1 MTGSADFTP
10 EEWEQIVEGPT
21 GAGMVVITA
30 QRGGTFRETFSMA
43 KAYSEARRQHGESQ
57 LLDELVST
65 KPKVDRTRHGSPDE
79 LKQHALAELREA
91 VGLLEQKATPEE
103 VEDYR
108 RFVLGLAERVAA
120 AHREG
125 GEAVSEPERAAIDE
139 IADAIGHSGSAAGES
154 APSP

>member
-43 KAYSEARRQHGESQ
+43 KAYAEARQQHGESEF
-57 LLDELVST
+57 LDELVST
-65 KPKVDRTRHGSPDE
+65 KPKIDRTRHGSPDE
-79 LKQHALAELREA
+79 LKQRALGELREA

-103 VEDYR
+103 VEDYG

-125 GEAVSEPERAAIDE
+125 GEAVSKAERAAIDE
-139 IADAIGHSGSAAGES
+139 IADALGRPSGSAAGS
-154 APSP
+154 

>member
-10 EEWEQIVEGPT
+10 EEWELILEGPT

-43 KAYSEARRQHGESQ
+43 KAYAEARQQHGESE

-65 KPKVDRTRHGSPDE
+65 KPKTDRTRHGSPEE
-79 LKQHALAELREA
+79 LKQHALGELRDA
-91 VGLLEQKATPEE
+91 VGVLQKKATPDE

-125 GEAVSEPERAAIDE
+125 DEAISDAERAAIDE
-139 IADAIGHSGSAAGES
+139 IAAAVGRPE
-154 APSP
+154 APAA

>member
-21 GAGMVVITA
+21 GAGTVVITA

-43 KAYSEARRQHGESQ
+43 KAYAEARQEHGESE

-65 KPKVDRTRHGSPDE
+65 KPKIDRTRHGSPDE
-79 LKQHALAELREA
+79 LKQHALGELREA
-91 VGLLEQKATPEE
+91 VGLVEQKATPEE
-103 VEDYR
+103 VDDYR

-125 GEAVSEPERAAIDE
+125 GEAVSEAERAAIDE
-139 IADAIGHSGSAAGES
+139 IADALGRPSGSAAGS
-154 APSP
+154 

>member
-1 MTGSADFTP
+1 MTTSADFTP
-10 EEWEQIVEGPT
+10 EEWELILEGPT
-21 GAGMVVITA
+21 GAGTIVITA

-43 KAYSEARRQHGESQ
+43 KAYTEARQQHGESE

-65 KPKVDRTRHGSPDE
+65 KPKMDRTRHGSGAE
-79 LKQHALAELREA
+79 LKEHALGELRDA
-91 VGLLEQKATPEE
+91 VALLQQNATPDE

-125 GEAVSEPERAAIDE
+125 DEAVSDAERAAIDE
-139 IADAIGHSGSAAGES
+139 IAATIGRPEA
-154 APSP
+154 

>member
-10 EEWEQIVEGPT
+10 EEWELILEGPT

-43 KAYSEARRQHGESQ
+43 KAYAEARQQHGESE

-65 KPKVDRTRHGSPDE
+65 KPKTDRTRRGSPEE
-79 LKQHALAELREA
+79 LKQHALGELRDA
-91 VGLLEQKATPEE
+91 VGVLQAKATPDE
-103 VEDYR
+103 VDDYR
-108 RFVLGLAERVAA
+108 HFVLGLAERVAA

-125 GEAVSEPERAAIDE
+125 DQAISDAERAAIDE
-139 IADAIGHSGSAAGES
+139 IAAAVGRPE
-154 APSP
+154 APAA

>member
-43 KAYSEARRQHGESQ
+43 KAYAEARQQHGESEF
-57 LLDELVST
+57 LDELVST
-65 KPKVDRTRHGSPDE
+65 KPKIDRTRHGSPDE
-79 LKQHALAELREA
+79 LKQHALGELREA

-103 VEDYR
+103 VEDYG

-125 GEAVSEPERAAIDE
+125 GEAVSEAERAAIDE
-139 IADAIGHSGSAAGES
+139 IADALGRPSGSAAGS
-154 APSP
+154 